1 MLSFTIGIIL
11 GIVYFGGLYF
21 TVVNINK
28 AKYPGLL
35 MALGFILRMAVLLGV
50 FFYISK
56 NGYKN
61 MIYALIGVIIVRVL
75 MTVKLKNQ
83 PTNSTKKE

>member
-1 MLSFTIGIIL
+1 MLSFIIGVIL

-35 MALGFILRMAVLLGV
+35 MALSFILRMAVLLGV

-61 MIYALIGVIIVRVL
+61 MIFALIGVIIVRIM
-75 MTVKLKNQ
+75 MTLNFKNQ
-83 PTNSTKKE
+83 TTNSIKKE